1 MFTVA
6 TVCKTCHQS
15 RKGRNYASPNC
26 TRASDTSVYL
36 GLCSLLTILSHLY
49 LQGVWLAPAYFLEF
63 QGYNTFILIWLAG
76 LFFFAIN
83 VWILATIIKN
93 HQFRS
98 TFITGQTLA
107 KNKMD

>member
-1 MFTVA
+1 MQ
-6 TVCKTCHQS
+6 K
-15 RKGRNYASPNC
+15 
-26 TRASDTSVYL
+26 DL
-36 GLCSLLTILSHLY
+36 ELCSLLTILFHLY

-63 QGYNTFILIWLAG
+63 QGYNTFVLIWLAG
-76 LFFFAIN
+76 LLFFAIN

-107 KNKMD
+107 QRAQNKID